1 MGLAFP
7 GGLTGSQRHVARP
20 RDSPLIVSREQDSTD
35 QAGSGDAD
43 DPGEALDLTI
53 RSYQWIGR
61 VDLRPVVLGK
71 LIKASTS
78 VSASSIRAASLGIGS
93 DLIGDPGLRGGRLVW
108 GF

>member
-43 DPGEALDLTI
+43 DLGDALDLTI
-53 RSYQWIGR
+53 PSSSGLAGWILGR
-61 VDLRPVVLGK
+61 W
-71 LIKASTS
+71 
-78 VSASSIRAASLGIGS
+78 SLGS
-93 DLIGDPGLRGGRLVW
+93 S
-108 GF
+108 